1 MLRHHYIPV
10 CTDSIGLLPAVK
22 RLLIWFLLLGLHN
35 SVCFTP
41 MLTAQDIQRL
51 QLQAFHPSLCHL
63 FFKKKCTSLF
73 SFCTQESA
81 VHWRTARQCAR
92 EQQVVEV
99 EQSTFWTGT
108 NAAWGW
114 AETRLGQT
122 TRHQCGIFYLKK
134 KGKETQLNQC
144 TNVAMFKLECPPL
157 IHIYDQ
163 VKSHLHIKSN
173 AH

>member
-1 MLRHHYIPV
+1 MSPF
-10 CTDSIGLLPAVK
+10 
-22 RLLIWFLLLGLHN
+22 FL
-35 SVCFTP
+35 
-41 MLTAQDIQRL
+41 
-51 QLQAFHPSLCHL
+51 
-63 FFKKKCTSLF
+63 KKCTSLF

-108 NAAWGW
+108 NAGWGW

-144 TNVAMFKLECPPL
+144 TNVAMFETWESSVNPYIWPSKKSLAHKEQRALTLFFDLHVITSYYFWAASSSITQFTFLTCL
-157 IHIYDQ
+157 QHQIQ
-163 VKSHLHIKSN
+163 VYSGVE
-173 AH
+173 